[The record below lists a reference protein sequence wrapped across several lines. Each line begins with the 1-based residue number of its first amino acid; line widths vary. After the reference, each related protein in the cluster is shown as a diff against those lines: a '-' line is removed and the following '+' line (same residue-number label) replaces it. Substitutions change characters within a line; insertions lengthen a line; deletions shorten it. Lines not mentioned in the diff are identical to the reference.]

1 MGMKAMSHQH
11 KLIVIGS
18 GSGGKD
24 AAILAA
30 RAGLRVLLV
39 EKESLGGTCFHRGC
53 HAIRALRACAMHYAE
68 AERSSRFGLS
78 ADFSETGLADWI
90 GTQRRVCARLTEQLS
105 LTLEALGVQIRFGT
119 AKLLN
124 PNEIEISDP
133 YGAQDR
139 VTAESIIIATGSRPA
154 FPSVKDSKIL
164 NSDQMLKNA
173 QIPEQLLI
181 IGGGY
186 IGCEFA
192 TIYRTLGVRVTLIE
206 EKQNLLPTWDPIAGN
221 QIWDSLLKQGV
232 TIYLNAKVDLP
243 APETW
248 TARPV
253 FDLRYGTNVSPDLTL
268 IATGRKPN
276 VEELDLE
283 SIGVVTDKF
292 IPVNE
297 KMATAQPNVFA
308 IGDVN
313 GLAVLDSVAF
323 AQARVAVQTI
333 LGKAARFDSRW
344 VPRCVHT
351 DPPVASVGF
360 TEKEAIDAGHEIE
373 VLEETLRLVTDDD
386 RSVVDPAPL
395 QIRLVVKPE
404 TRTLLGCQAVG
415 EKAAEIVNLAGI
427 ALSTGLSITQLV
439 DLAMVHP
446 SASEALVR
454 CLQSRFDRSTR
465 STVGT

>member
-1 MGMKAMSHQH
+1 MGEAMSHQH
-11 KLIVIGS
+11 HLIVIGS

-30 RAGLRVLLV
+30 RTGLSVLLV

-53 HAIRALRACAMHYAE
+53 HAIRALRACAMHYGE

-78 ADFSETGLADWI
+78 VDLSETGWTDWI
-90 GTQRRVCARLTEQLS
+90 GTQRRVSARLTERLS
-105 LTLEALGVQIRFGT
+105 QTLEALGVQIRYGS

-124 PNEIEISDP
+124 PNEIEISDS
-133 YGAQDR
+133 YGARDR
-139 VTAESIIIATGSRPA
+139 VSAESIIIATGSRPA
-154 FPSVKDSKIL
+154 FPSVKDSRIL
-164 NSDQMLKNA
+164 NSDQMLKNV
-173 QIPEQLLI
+173 QIPEHLLI

-192 TIYRTLGVRVTLIE
+192 AIYRTLGVRVTLIE
-206 EKQNLLPTWDPIAGN
+206 EKQSLLPTWDPVAGD
-221 QIWDSLLKQGV
+221 QIRDSLLRQGATV
-232 TIYLNAKVDLP
+232 YLNAKVDLP
-243 APETW
+243 AQETW
-248 TARPV
+248 TTRPV
-253 FDLRYGTNVSPDLTL
+253 FDLRYGAITSPDLTL

-283 SIGVVTDKF
+283 SIGVATDNF

-313 GLAVLDSVAF
+313 GLALLDSVAF
-323 AQARVAVQTI
+323 AQARVAVETI
-333 LGKAARFDSRW
+333 LGKAARFDLRW

-351 DPPVASVGF
+351 DPPVASVGW

-373 VLEETLRLVTDDD
+373 VLEETLQLVTDDD
-386 RSVVDPAPL
+386 RSIVDPEPL
-395 QIRLVVKPE
+395 QIRLVVKAE

-427 ALSTGLSITQLV
+427 ALSTGLSVTQLV
-439 DLAMVHP
+439 NLVMVHP

-454 CLQSRFDRSTR
+454 CLQSRFDRPTR
-465 STVGT
+465 SMVGI

>member
-1 MGMKAMSHQH
+1 MSHQYH
-11 KLIVIGS
+11 LIVIGS

-24 AAILAA
+24 AAIMAA
-30 RAGLRVLLV
+30 QAGLSVLLV

-53 HAIRALRACAMHYAE
+53 YAVRALRACAKHCGE
-68 AERSSRFGLS
+68 ADRRSRFGRSVDLPE
-78 ADFSETGLADWI
+78 AGLGDWI
-90 GTQRRVCARLTEQLS
+90 GTQRRVSARLTERLS
-105 LTLEALGVQIRFGT
+105 QTLESWGVRIRFGC

-133 YGAQDR
+133 YGARDR
-139 VTAESIIIATGSRPA
+139 VSAESIIIATGSRPA
-154 FPSVKDSKIL
+154 FPSIKDSKIL
-164 NSDQMLKNA
+164 NSDQMLKNV
-173 QIPEQLLI
+173 QIPEHLLI

-192 TIYRTLGVRVTLIE
+192 AIYRTLGVRVTLIE
-206 EKQNLLPTWDPIAGN
+206 EKQNLLPTWDPVAGS
-221 QIWDSLLKQGV
+221 QVWDSLLKQGV
-232 TIYLNAKVDLP
+232 TVYLNAKVDLP
-243 APETW
+243 AQDAW
-248 TARPV
+248 TGRPV

-276 VEELDLE
+276 VEEIQLG
-283 SIGVVTDKF
+283 SIGVATDKF

-297 KMATAQPNVFA
+297 KMVTAQPNVFA

-313 GLAVLDSVAF
+313 GLALLDSVAF
-323 AQARVAVQTI
+323 AQARVAVATI

-351 DPPVASVGF
+351 DPPVASVGW
-360 TEKEAIDAGHEIE
+360 TEEEAINAGHDIE

-386 RSVVDPAPL
+386 RSVVDPEPL
-395 QIRLVVKPE
+395 RIRLVVKPE

-415 EKAAEIVNLAGI
+415 EKAAEIVNLAGM
-427 ALSTGLSITQLV
+427 ALGAGLSVSQLV
-439 DLAMVHP
+439 DLTMVHP

-454 CLQSRFDRSTR
+454 CLQSRFDRPARLAFST
-465 STVGT
+465 

>member
-1 MGMKAMSHQH
+1 MSHQH
-11 KLIVIGS
+11 HLIVIGS

-24 AAILAA
+24 AAIPAA
-30 RAGLRVLLV
+30 RTGLSVLLV

-53 HAIRALRACAMHYAE
+53 HAIRALRACAMHYGE

-78 ADFSETGLADWI
+78 VDLSETGWTDWI
-90 GTQRRVCARLTEQLS
+90 GTQRRVSARLTERLS
-105 LTLEALGVQIRFGT
+105 QTLEALGVQIRYGS

-124 PNEIEISDP
+124 PNEIEISDS
-133 YGAQDR
+133 YGARDR
-139 VTAESIIIATGSRPA
+139 VSAESIIIATGSRPA
-154 FPSVKDSKIL
+154 FPSVKDSRIL
-164 NSDQMLKNA
+164 NSDQMLKNV
-173 QIPEQLLI
+173 QIPEHLLI

-192 TIYRTLGVRVTLIE
+192 AIYRTLGVRVTLIE
-206 EKQNLLPTWDPIAGN
+206 EKQSLLPTWDPVAGD
-221 QIWDSLLKQGV
+221 QIRDSLLRQGATV
-232 TIYLNAKVDLP
+232 YLNAKVDLP
-243 APETW
+243 AQETW
-248 TARPV
+248 TTRPV
-253 FDLRYGTNVSPDLTL
+253 FDLRYGAITSPDLTL

-283 SIGVVTDKF
+283 SIGVATDNF

-313 GLAVLDSVAF
+313 GLALLDSVAF
-323 AQARVAVQTI
+323 AQARVAVETI
-333 LGKAARFDSRW
+333 LGKAARFDLRW

-351 DPPVASVGF
+351 DPPVASVGW

-373 VLEETLRLVTDDD
+373 VLEETLQLVTDDD
-386 RSVVDPAPL
+386 RSIVDPEPL
-395 QIRLVVKPE
+395 QIRLVVKAE

-427 ALSTGLSITQLV
+427 ALSTGLSVTQLV
-439 DLAMVHP
+439 NLVMVHP

-454 CLQSRFDRSTR
+454 CLQSRFDRPTR
-465 STVGT
+465 SMVGI